1 MSGGG
6 EGEQPASFQH
16 LVDTMPG
23 AVFLRDQ
30 AALAERRMSYVS
42 PEAERVTGVSAWR
55 WLAPNALDV
64 LGEFLD
70 ERTLAEHRARAD
82 AAAARG
88 EQFDGVYR
96 IRGDDDRIRWVR
108 HHSVVIPDAPYTR
121 IGFWLDVTENRYHD
135 MVDGLPAI
143 VAVLD
148 MNTDQALFVNPQVE
162 RITGMPPAYWTRP
175 GGLNE
180 FRSRVHPDDYP
191 EQGGLPRFGRT
202 RSAEFRWVRPDGR
215 TRWLRTVSARLPDT
229 DGLVQALAFDVT
241 APAPP
246 K

>member
-30 AALAERRMSYVS
+30 AGVAERRMSYVS

-82 AAAARG
+82 AGAQRG
-88 EQFDGVYR
+88 AQIDR
-96 IRGDDDRIRWVR
+96 RDQMRRGD
-108 HHSVVIPDAPYTR
+108 
-121 IGFWLDVTENRYHD
+121 
-135 MVDGLPAI
+135 
-143 VAVLD
+143 
-148 MNTDQALFVNPQVE
+148 
-162 RITGMPPAYWTRP
+162 
-175 GGLNE
+175 
-180 FRSRVHPDDYP
+180 
-191 EQGGLPRFGRT
+191 
-202 RSAEFRWVRPDGR
+202 
-215 TRWLRTVSARLPDT
+215 
-229 DGLVQALAFDVT
+229 
-241 APAPP
+241 
-246 K
+246 